1 VVAATGLRQTAA
13 HHVADTQKHDEKPC
27 PVGPEVVLMPV
38 GGTDDEGSDEYA
50 DDCYDINDEF
60 CCLESSFGFVT
71 RAAGMRAG

>member
-1 VVAATGLRQTAA
+1 MVAATGLRQTAA

-27 PVGPEVVLMPV
+27 PVGPEVVLMRV

-50 DDCYDINDEF
+50 YDRYDINDEF

-71 RAAGMRAG
+71 PRAGTRAG